1 MDLKLL
7 LSPVQKDSESDSTST
22 QNKHRDEYAADNRPT
37 RSYHPQESQQQQ
49 EQYRHRHQQ
58 QHNQP
63 RETYPQ
69 HGQQQ
74 YGQQQP
80 YYPLQDPYQ
89 PQPSENTSITRPY
102 YYGAQ
107 QDHPSHYDRRQDS
120 QQGRGSP
127 YGASHERTPS
137 HPQEHP
143 QHYSGRSFGAATPP
157 QALPPALVPPIL
169 SISASTPLA
178 GESPQPPQYFVPTHR
193 PAPPAPLPPP
203 TGLNLSSY
211 SFLLMEKRDRER
223 EAMERANRGYLMGE
237 VSSGKNESA
246 PPSSSPASYSAT
258 QHPPR
263 SSSPRIDDARRAGH
277 PSLQGPHG
285 QHGYGHG
292 PTAPQH
298 TTDTRSYAQY
308 PQHEQS
314 GQYGY
319 PPPHEYDA
327 PSQYNSHG
335 PDYQHYPSYGAAYPQ
350 PPPPLHGYSHQS
362 YQHNPPPPHPHHHY
376 HSSGSTNIGQESYYR
391 SQDYGTEPHN
401 AGPYSHQSLHHQ
413 QQHLHNRAM
422 SPSVLDKPRFANA
435 NLSVFRQTT
444 AEDSDGNASVS
455 SSGSHKRRRRPNK
468 ASGGKKSLLPGSALG
483 TSHGGMSHY
492 LIGGSSSHGSAE
504 GQEDFYEDE
513 NDEDSSDEQ
522 LDVRN
527 GIQKLNLQKS
537 IKSSVSDRVKKSR
550 TKTERPFK
558 IGELVESMKSDTDGT
573 WFAGRVL
580 DLEDDP
586 HDHINPKSVL
596 IHFEGFSPHHD
607 EWVKPIQLR
616 ACSTGSSFLRYGP
629 DGQEPPEN
637 WEAYEKFYHS
647 ELGRTARRH
656 TGLAYDRRML
666 LHKCQCNTNPEE
678 RHHPEQPERLVEI
691 LCQFQK
697 NGMLS
702 LVKWIQG
709 REATIEELVA
719 AHADTHVRN
728 YCCTAAQNRQYA
740 LEHGL
745 VDTDLQIEDDVEE
758 EIEEEPEE
766 ENEDENDEAAI
777 KPGRRNRP
785 RRSTRGSILVP
796 TAGTNATDP
805 TATLT
810 SESAQPPVGTIGSE
824 DVDMIQ
830 STSPTDISKDGVEV
844 DLHSPALGRRRSSMR
859 GSAIR
864 MSSLVSMSS
873 TLYAQQEE
881 DMVPEEVKAVAAA
894 LAREEE
900 EEDDDDK
907 MGQAGPAP
915 SEAALAVAG
924 GMDPSL
930 ANQLTSSPSIPKLEL
945 QQDKVSDTEPSAE
958 DTAESMKTEAT
969 TTMTPV
975 TFEGMQSATVPEKSK
990 LEAGISQ
997 ANVIDSERR
1006 SSRSTQGQT
1015 LVSVAEPQAEEAKT
1029 ENSVQDPKIAE
1040 DVEMTSKGKDKD
1052 KKAADKA
1059 DKSSKDA
1066 VANKVSIRKKG
1077 QTVSPAPMPKN
1088 DSVIIRPPG
1097 LTFTMSC
1104 GQLGIAVDTTWN
1116 PYHSS
1121 TAAKVAAG
1129 SLITLVDQVVTGR
1142 CKNGFAIIRPP
1153 GHHAEEDEAM
1163 GFCFFNNVGVAVNL
1177 TLSKYPL
1184 TVQKILIIDWDV
1196 HHGNGTQQ
1204 IFYENPNVLYI
1215 SLHRWDNGHFYPFTG
1230 APDECGEEAGE
1241 GKNVNIAWSSYGRG
1255 QAMGDVEYIA
1265 AFWYVLLPIA
1275 RQFQPD
1281 LVMVSA
1287 GFDAADGHAANI
1299 LTCWYG
1305 QIGGYTVS
1313 PQGFAIL
1320 TRLVQ
1325 TLAGGRV
1332 ILSLEGGYEF
1342 EPLAMSATAC
1352 LEELLPHSLL
1362 PATAPTRAFP
1372 YASFQGTLNSVKP
1385 NAMAVSSLH
1394 QVLKYQQKYWKFPA
1408 EVLSPSFRF
1417 QLPAEWKASNSL
1429 ATRPRRERNT
1439 RRKAPA
1445 LDS

>member
-1 MDLKLL
+1 MH
-7 LSPVQKDSESDSTST
+7 SI
-22 QNKHRDEYAADNRPT
+22 
-37 RSYHPQESQQQQ
+37 HPQSKA
-49 EQYRHRHQQ
+49 
-58 QHNQP
+58 QP
-63 RETYPQ
+63 LMVTQRM
-69 HGQQQ
+69 
-74 YGQQQP
+74 
-80 YYPLQDPYQ
+80 QDDIPRLD
-89 PQPSENTSITRPY
+89 TM
-102 YYGAQ
+102 
-107 QDHPSHYDRRQDS
+107 
-120 QQGRGSP
+120 
-127 YGASHERTPS
+127 
-137 HPQEHP
+137 HP
-143 QHYSGRSFGAATPP
+143 QHTGLLDLLSKYTLPISLTRPAMWLPPRLNRATRTTPTNNSIHTITRKDSIITIAAAAAT
-157 QALPPALVPPIL
+157 
-169 SISASTPLA
+169 SD
-178 GESPQPPQYFVPTHR
+178 PTHS
-193 PAPPAPLPPP
+193 
-203 TGLNLSSY
+203 T
-211 SFLLMEKRDRER
+211 
-223 EAMERANRGYLMGE
+223 
-237 VSSGKNESA
+237 
-246 PPSSSPASYSAT
+246 
-258 QHPPR
+258 
-263 SSSPRIDDARRAGH
+263 I
-277 PSLQGPHG
+277 GP
-285 QHGYGHG
+285 
-292 PTAPQH
+292 
-298 TTDTRSYAQY
+298 
-308 PQHEQS
+308 
-314 GQYGY
+314 
-319 PPPHEYDA
+319 
-327 PSQYNSHG
+327 
-335 PDYQHYPSYGAAYPQ
+335 
-350 PPPPLHGYSHQS
+350 
-362 YQHNPPPPHPHHHY
+362 
-376 HSSGSTNIGQESYYR
+376 
-391 SQDYGTEPHN
+391 
-401 AGPYSHQSLHHQ
+401 SLHH
-413 QQHLHNRAM
+413 RAM
-422 SPSVLDKPRFANA
+422 SPSLLDKPRFANA
-435 NLSVFRQTT
+435 NLSVFRQSA

-455 SSGSHKRRRRPNK
+455 SSGSLKRRRRPNK
-468 ASGGKKSLLPGSALG
+468 TSDGKKSLLPGSALG
-483 TSHGGMSHY
+483 ASAHGGLGHY
-492 LIGGSSSHGSAE
+492 LMSRTSSHGSAE
-504 GQEDFYEDE
+504 GQEDFYDD
-513 NDEDSSDEQ
+513 NSSDEQ

-527 GIQKLNLQKS
+527 GLQGLNLQKS
-537 IKSSVSDRVKKSR
+537 IKSSASDRPKKAR
-550 TKTERPFK
+550 AKTEKRPFK

-607 EWVKPIQLR
+607 EWVKPGQLR

-629 DGQEPPEN
+629 NGHEPAEN
-637 WEAYEKFYHS
+637 WIAYEKFYHS
-647 ELGRTARRH
+647 DLGRIARRH

-719 AHADTHVRN
+719 AHTDTHVRN

-740 LEHGL
+740 LENGL
-745 VDTDLQIEDDVEE
+745 VDTDLQMEDEVLDEGDVAEDEEEEEDEDDSA
-758 EIEEEPEE
+758 EPE
-766 ENEDENDEAAI
+766 DESGDYRGPAMRKSPE
-777 KPGRRNRP
+777 KRGRP
-785 RRSTRGSILVP
+785 RRGPRGGTRVSTI
-796 TAGTNATDP
+796 ATNASETE
-805 TATLT
+805 TAAGVA
-810 SESAQPPVGTIGSE
+810 SGTKVSE
-824 DVDMIQ
+824 DVEMAP
-830 STSPTDISKDGVEV
+830 STSPTEASKDSMDV

-859 GSAIR
+859 GSVVR

-873 TLYAQQEE
+873 TLYAQKEE
-881 DMVPEEVKAVAAA
+881 DMVPEEVKAAA
-894 LAREEE
+894 LVQDDDDD
-900 EEDDDDK
+900 DDDDK
-907 MGQAGPAP
+907 VGPAP

-930 ANQLTSSPSIPKLEL
+930 ASQLPNSPRVIPKLEVEG
-945 QQDKVSDTEPSAE
+945 DAKIRGEPLEQGERGLS
-958 DTAESMKTEAT
+958 
-969 TTMTPV
+969 
-975 TFEGMQSATVPEKSK
+975 
-990 LEAGISQ
+990 LEAGGEEASRQDVEADASGAPAEDGAQEKPKLESGISS
-997 ANVIDSERR
+997 ANVIEGLRR
-1006 SSRSTQGQT
+1006 SSRSVQGQSGAT
-1015 LVSVAEPQAEEAKT
+1015 VVLPETAKT
-1029 ENSVQDPKIAE
+1029 QDADAAAAKSTVPDVTNAE
-1040 DVEMTSKGKDKD
+1040 GAEAVSKSRERKASDKYEQPMKED
-1052 KKAADKA
+1052 GATKMAG
-1059 DKSSKDA
+1059 SK
-1066 VANKVSIRKKG
+1066 KKG
-1077 QTVSPAPMPKN
+1077 HQAVSPAPATSN
-1088 DSVIIRPPG
+1088 SVIIRPPG

-1116 PYHSS
+1116 SFHSS

-1177 TLSKYPL
+1177 TLSRYPL

-1299 LTCWYG
+1299 
-1305 QIGGYTVS
+1305 GGYTVS

-1342 EPLAMSATAC
+1342 EPLALSATAC

-1372 YASFQGTLNSVKP
+1372 FASFQGTLNSVKP

-1408 EVLSPSFRF
+1408 EVLNPSFRF

>member
-1 MDLKLL
+1 MIEDRKE
-7 LSPVQKDSESDSTST
+7 DESVKTKNVVGSYMITYSTS
-22 QNKHRDEYAADNRPT
+22 QEYAP
-37 RSYHPQESQQQQ
+37 ESQGSSS
-49 EQYRHRHQQ
+49 
-58 QHNQP
+58 
-63 RETYPQ
+63 YP
-69 HGQQQ
+69 HH
-74 YGQQQP
+74 
-80 YYPLQDPYQ
+80 PL
-89 PQPSENTSITRPY
+89 
-102 YYGAQ
+102 
-107 QDHPSHYDRRQDS
+107 H
-120 QQGRGSP
+120 
-127 YGASHERTPS
+127 
-137 HPQEHP
+137 HP
-143 QHYSGRSFGAATPP
+143 QH
-157 QALPPALVPPIL
+157 
-169 SISASTPLA
+169 
-178 GESPQPPQYFVPTHR
+178 
-193 PAPPAPLPPP
+193 
-203 TGLNLSSY
+203 
-211 SFLLMEKRDRER
+211 
-223 EAMERANRGYLMGE
+223 
-237 VSSGKNESA
+237 
-246 PPSSSPASYSAT
+246 
-258 QHPPR
+258 
-263 SSSPRIDDARRAGH
+263 
-277 PSLQGPHG
+277 
-285 QHGYGHG
+285 
-292 PTAPQH
+292 
-298 TTDTRSYAQY
+298 
-308 PQHEQS
+308 
-314 GQYGY
+314 
-319 PPPHEYDA
+319 
-327 PSQYNSHG
+327 
-335 PDYQHYPSYGAAYPQ
+335 
-350 PPPPLHGYSHQS
+350 
-362 YQHNPPPPHPHHHY
+362 
-376 HSSGSTNIGQESYYR
+376 
-391 SQDYGTEPHN
+391 
-401 AGPYSHQSLHHQ
+401 LHH
-413 QQHLHNRAM
+413 RAM
-422 SPSVLDKPRFANA
+422 SPSLLDKPRFANA
-435 NLSVFRQTT
+435 NLSVFRQSA

-468 ASGGKKSLLPGSALG
+468 TGDGKRSLLPGSALG
-483 TSHGGMSHY
+483 TISHGGLGHY
-492 LIGGSSSHGSAE
+492 LMARTSSHGSAE
-504 GQEDFYEDE
+504 GQEDFYD
-513 NDEDSSDEQ
+513 DDDSSDEQ
-522 LDVRN
+522 ADVRN
-527 GIQKLNLQKS
+527 GLQGLNLQKS
-537 IKSSVSDRVKKSR
+537 IKSSASDRPKKSR
-550 TKTERPFK
+550 AKTEKRPFK

-607 EWVKPIQLR
+607 EWVKPGQLR

-629 DGQEPPEN
+629 NGHEPAEN
-637 WEAYEKFYHS
+637 WVAYEKFYHS
-647 ELGRTARRH
+647 DLGRIARRH

-719 AHADTHVRN
+719 AHTDTHVRN

-745 VDTDLQIEDDVEE
+745 VDTDLQM
-758 EIEEEPEE
+758 
-766 ENEDENDEAAI
+766 EDEVEDEGEEAGDEDEGEDEAALSADVNEDDGESG
-777 KPGRRNRP
+777 KKADKKSRSRRGP
-785 RRSTRGSILVP
+785 RGSIHVP
-796 TAGTNATDP
+796 T
-805 TATLT
+805 TATTASETAGALT
-810 SESAQPPVGTIGSE
+810 SETIGLPSASKVSE
-824 DVDMIQ
+824 DVDMAQ
-830 STSPTDISKDGVEV
+830 STSPTTDTGKDGMDV

-859 GSAIR
+859 GSIVR

-873 TLYAQQEE
+873 TLYAQKEE
-881 DMVPEEVKAVAAA
+881 ELVPDEVKAAA
-894 LAREEE
+894 LAP
-900 EEDDDDK
+900 EDDDDDDDSK
-907 MGQAGPAP
+907 VGPAP

-930 ANQLTSSPSIPKLEL
+930 ASQLPNSPRMPKLEVEDAGTRNEL
-945 QQDKVSDTEPSAE
+945 HADDSVSSVETGRSDGGKDPEASTTHPTTANTEHIQE
-958 DTAESMKTEAT
+958 
-969 TTMTPV
+969 V
-975 TFEGMQSATVPEKSK
+975 IPEKPK
-990 LEAGISQ
+990 LEAGISS
-997 ANVIDSERR
+997 ANVIDGGRR
-1006 SSRSTQGQT
+1006 TSRSVQGQSGAT
-1015 LVSVAEPQAEEAKT
+1015 VVLPVAANAKDTDAILKPLSVLNVSEGTEAVNNNNNKSR
-1029 ENSVQDPKIAE
+1029 ERKMS
-1040 DVEMTSKGKDKD
+1040 DKNEQPI
-1052 KKAADKA
+1052 
-1059 DKSSKDA
+1059 KDA
-1066 VANKVSIRKKG
+1066 MVTKMVASKKKG
-1077 QTVSPAPMPKN
+1077 HLAVSPAPTTSN
-1088 DSVIIRPPG
+1088 SVIIRPPG

-1116 PYHSS
+1116 PFHSS

-1177 TLSKYPL
+1177 TLSRYPL

-1299 LTCWYG
+1299 
-1305 QIGGYTVS
+1305 GGYTVS

-1342 EPLAMSATAC
+1342 EPLALSATAC

-1372 YASFQGTLNSVKP
+1372 FASFQGTLNSVKP

-1408 EVLSPSFRF
+1408 EVLNPSFRF

-1439 RRKAPA
+1439 RRKA
-1445 LDS
+1445 D